1 MTQISPLLAVPPEIR
16 ELIYRIILHPDASR
30 HYHDDEYTSYDYT
43 PALVLFRINKQIYH
57 ESRKIFRDLNTF
69 IRIETPWPEAQQH
82 VAAEGHVPMI
92 ACGTRAARFAGYSM
106 RVRIDAP
113 EVPMEIGDEQM
124 FLVLLNDLTSFAKM
138 WYYSNLS
145 HPGLNP
151 QLRLTL
157 DLHDPFTPDYEEKR
171 MLKGLQRKL
180 ILPFGQVRDLRDII
194 VTGDPKPFPSIE
206 AEMREEQARPQLSP
220 EHCLREGTR
229 LKQLGNDELKKGNY
243 QEALRIYNEAWLAIH
258 VVIAGHKRHIH
269 ADRYFSRELREEPYI
284 GKNGQTERL
293 ILRVQLVANTCQVFL
308 KLHDYAEC
316 VFWGKRTINMLRE
329 AVGADVRQDISPE
342 DEVIRG
348 FPAADQMGKIYYRTA
363 IALKELDNSDEARR
377 LLRVAIHRHAWTT
390 LEKERHLNGDGGLPH
405 TYDTAP
411 AENKGIPVLIFDA
424 SGPGG
429 RLPVVELDA
438 LASFGKYHELC
449 TFMLSGMNTPE
460 MERRY
465 TIVPSKLLNFVEMDG
480 KMVQF
485 VFKDSKMSLEG
496 LMVEKGRAW
505 DWLAVGGI

>member
-1 MTQISPLLAVPPEIR
+1 LLAVPAEIR

-30 HYHDDEYTSYDYT
+30 HHHEDEYTSYDYT

-57 ESRKIFRDLNTF
+57 ESRKVFRDLNTF
-69 IRIETPWPEAQQH
+69 IRIETPWPEAQHH
-82 VAAEGHVPMI
+82 VSVEGHVPMI
-92 ACGTRAARFAGYSM
+92 AYGVRAARFAGYSM

-124 FLVLLNDLTSFAKM
+124 FLVLLDDLTSFTKM

-157 DLHDPFTPDYEEKR
+157 DLHDPFTPDYAEKR

-194 VTGDPKPFPSIE
+194 VTGNPKPFPSIE
-206 AEMREEQARPQLSP
+206 TEMREEQKKPQPSP
-220 EHCLREGTR
+220 EHCLREATR
-229 LKQLGNDELKKGNY
+229 FKQLGNDELKKGNY

-316 VFWGKRTINMLRE
+316 VFWGKRTITMLRE
-329 AVGADVRQDISPE
+329 AMGADVRQDISPE
-342 DEVIRG
+342 DEVVLG

-363 IALKELDNSDEARR
+363 IALKELDDTDEARR
-377 LLRVAIHRHAWTT
+377 LLRVAV
-390 LEKERHLNGDGGLPH
+390 KYLPR
-405 TYDTAP
+405 DR
-411 AENKGIPVLIFDA
+411 PVQEAL
-424 SGPGG
+424 SSVSL
-429 RLPVVELDA
+429 RL
-438 LASFGKYHELC
+438 G
-449 TFMLSGMNTPE
+449 
-460 MERRY
+460 
-465 TIVPSKLLNFVEMDG
+465 
-480 KMVQF
+480 
-485 VFKDSKMSLEG
+485 
-496 LMVEKGRAW
+496 
-505 DWLAVGGI
+505 